1 MLRFLVV
8 AVALAVAGCHGPQSP
23 ELHVLGVHEA
33 PRHEVVF
40 VELTNPASKPMRV
53 TKLEYKFAAD
63 GTTLG
68 SGELAMIRDV
78 PAESSIVVEVPLETA
93 DSEPGG
99 AKGNV
104 TMFGTV
110 TAELDQI
117 VRSFKVSAQVQPH

>member
-1 MLRFLVV
+1 MLRFAVV
-8 AVALAVAGCHGPQSP
+8 TFALAVAGCHGPQSP

-53 TKLEYKFAAD
+53 TKLEYRFAAD
-63 GTTLG
+63 GATLG
-68 SGELAMIRDV
+68 SGELAMVRDV
-78 PAESSIVVEVPLETA
+78 PAESSIVVEVPLDTP
-93 DSEPGG
+93 DNDP
-99 AKGNV
+99 KGNV